1 MAGRRR
7 AQGDRGCAVVLT
19 PPLGPLPPAAS
30 TAYGGSGP
38 RCPLGTCGGCRNYL
52 DQMRQTIRL
61 VGSLSEDALPMDTQ
75 EELLRAF
82 RGWKAR

>member
-1 MAGRRR
+1 MAKTE
-7 AQGDRGCAVVLT
+7 LT
-19 PPLGPLPPAAS
+19 CKELVEIITAYLEGALPLGE
-30 TAYGGSGP
+30 
-38 RCPLGTCGGCRNYL
+38 RERFDQHLGTCGGCRNYL